1 MRKHSDSFISVM
13 SRTLL
18 LPLLA
23 AALLC
28 ALFTVA
34 APPATLTARAE
45 QQDTATELA
54 LTVTRAGETLT
65 GLTDDNYNTIVQIG
79 AGETLTVSAAEPM
92 AGIYIEWAD
101 PGEHAL
107 WTLTANGGS
116 YTGGSNDF
124 LHEYAVLPGGNATDC
139 TITLEEGRS
148 VCNIHAYSAGE
159 LPADV
164 QVWEPSLA
172 RADFLVI
179 ATHADDELL
188 YLGGVLAT
196 YAGEQRLRVQVAHMI
211 NFRIDTPI
219 REHEK
224 LDGLWAVGVRA
235 YPVTFPFENDVY
247 SEALAVAQTQYDQ
260 DAVTACVTEA
270 IRRFQPLVVVTQAF
284 NGEYGHG
291 AHMLLAQA
299 VADALEEAPD
309 ASKRPESAAQYGVY
323 DVPKAYFHLY
333 EENKIYLDMRAP
345 LSFAGGQNALEVVT
359 YAFRQHVSQTYTRFY
374 VSDDTAQEHRNIA
387 DFGLYRTLVGTD
399 TQPDMTEHI
408 TTYGEQERIALEE
421 AKAREEEQQRMQ
433 EESARQEAEA
443 AQHALEKE
451 EAAEAIQ
458 QQEETLKANSRTGLI
473 IGISA
478 GIVILMIPLVV
489 SNTVRWS
496 DAKRRR
502 SRLNRQKRRR

>member
-1 MRKHSDSFISVM
+1 MRKHSESFISVM
-13 SRTLL
+13 SRALL

-34 APPATLTARAE
+34 APSAALTARAE

-54 LTVTRAGETLT
+54 LTVQAGDNNVPQ
-65 GLTDDNYNTIVQIG
+65 LTDDDYLTFVNVP
-79 AGETLTVSAAEPM
+79 AGQTLTLTADEPM

-101 PGEHAL
+101 PKEHTL
-107 WTLTANGGS
+107 WTLEANGES

-124 LHEYAVLPGGNATDC
+124 LHEYAVMPGGNAPEC
-139 TITLEEGRS
+139 QITLEEDRII
-148 VCNIHAYSAGE
+148 CNIHAYSAGE

-164 QVWEPSLA
+164 QVWEPALA
-172 RADFLVI
+172 RADILAI

-196 YAGEQRLRVQVAHMI
+196 YAGEQKLRVQVAHMV
-211 NFRIDTPI
+211 NFRIAEPI

-224 LDGLWAVGVRA
+224 LDGLWTVGVRA
-235 YPVTFPFENDVY
+235 YPVTFPIENDDY
-247 SEALAVAQTQYDQ
+247 SESIAQAERQYDR
-260 DAVTACVTEA
+260 DAVTGHVTEI
-270 IRRFQPLVVVTQAF
+270 IRRFQPLIVVTQAF

-291 AHMLLAQA
+291 AHMLLAAA

-309 ASKRPESAAQYGVY
+309 ATKRPESAAQYGVY

-345 LSFAGGQNALEVVT
+345 LSFAGGKNALEIVT
-359 YAFRQHVSQTYTRFY
+359 EAFGKHVSQTYTRFY
-374 VSDDTAQEHRNIA
+374 VSDETAQEHRNIA

-399 TQPDMTEHI
+399 TMPDMTEHI
-408 TTYGEQERIALEE
+408 TTYAEQERIALEE
-421 AKAREEEQQRMQ
+421 AQAREEEQRRQ
-433 EESARQEAEA
+433 EEEAAKAEAEA

-451 EAAEAIQ
+451 EAENAIR
-458 QQEETLKANSRTGLI
+458 EEEELRQDSGRTGLI
-473 IGISA
+473 IGVTV
-478 GIVILMIPLVV
+478 GVIVLIIPLVI
-489 SNTVRWS
+489 SNTVRWT
-496 DAKRRR
+496 DAKKRR
-502 SRLNRQKRRR
+502 SRRNRRHR